1 MALSVTASCAELT
14 AADGTDAAL
23 LARARAFA
31 PEIAAQW
38 VVVGHSC
45 RRLIHE
51 CAVLSRLLVVAAVAL
66 ARIWME
72 RRAPAQQLSRQQS
85 HRARSVDRVGA
96 FDDVTDEDVAEGA
109 RRLAEAGDVAE
120 NTLRTYASA
129 LRGLDVWLSERRPGQ
144 ALDDAALAEYLAV
157 LKSRGRSVASAGQVV
172 AAVKR
177 CALQRGE
184 ASPAG
189 KKTAEMLRRYRRTSN
204 VGPGQVRG
212 ISWEEADEMRDLAA
226 HAGDSRGLRDAALLS
241 IMSDAMLRVSEVA
254 NVRVDDVAF
263 EEDGTARL
271 LVRSGKT
278 DQTGRGEVLFLGAP
292 TTTRVRE
299 WIAAANIREGALF
312 RRLPRGG
319 AVSAL
324 GIGAG
329 SVRKVIV
336 QRARAV
342 GLEGR
347 VSGHSLRVG
356 SAQSLAKRGA
366 GLVEMQKAGRWASP
380 NMPAHYTRSQRVAEG
395 AMARLRYRDGS
406 EEPKASRTLAFDR
419 AENASVSYG

>member
-1 MALSVTASCAELT
+1 MALNVTASCAELT

-31 PEIAAQW
+31 PEITAQW

-66 ARIWME
+66 ARVWME
-72 RRAPAQQLSRQQS
+72 RRAPAQ
-85 HRARSVDRVGA
+85 ASVAEAVAPCEVGSPPGRT

-129 LRGLDVWLSERRPGQ
+129 LRGLDAWLSERRPGQ

-189 KKTAEMLRRYRRTSN
+189 KKTAEMLRRYRRTPN

-212 ISWEEADEMRDLAA
+212 ISWEEADEMRDFAA
-226 HAGDSRGLRDAALLS
+226 RTGDSRGLRDAALIS

-271 LVRSGKT
+271 LVRNGKT

-319 AVSAL
+319 AVSAF

-395 AMARLRYRDGS
+395 AVARLRYHDGS
-406 EEPKASRTLAFDR
+406 EEPKRQGRLRLTGRKTR
-419 AENASVSYG
+419 A